1 MCKKFED
8 IVKDEEMLVSLVESK
23 SADEFVDILNN
34 NGIVLDD
41 ITTEEAFAAFKSQ
54 ANIEGELN
62 ENQLDDVAGGFFDP
76 VSAIAIGATIATCS
90 WLGATAYK
98 AYKNA
103 SKRR

>member
-8 IVKDEEMLVSLVESK
+8 IVKDEEMLVSLVEAK
-23 SADEFVDILNN
+23 SADEFAKILNN
-34 NGIVLDD
+34 KGIELDG
-41 ITTEEAFAAFKSQ
+41 ITKEEAFAAFKSQ
-54 ANIEGELN
+54 ANSENELSD
-62 ENQLDDVAGGFFDP
+62 EQLDDVAGGFFDP